1 MLNYKLQNNM
11 SEMGYNGRDFP
22 NRSDIFN
29 ETGIKNNVF
38 YGNDTEIDNDGNEQ
52 LLTRKKAWADLD
64 KQYDDVKSNMK
75 TLMRRNPEHTD
86 SGAHI
91 LGEK

>member
-22 NRSDIFN
+22 NRNDIFN

-38 YGNDTEIDNDGNEQ
+38 YGNDTDIDNDGNE
-52 LLTRKKAWADLD
+52 
-64 KQYDDVKSNMK
+64 
-75 TLMRRNPEHTD
+75 
-86 SGAHI
+86 
-91 LGEK
+91 